1 MFQKKKMGL
10 NVISLQCQGV
20 KNISI
25 EHAFRL
31 GSADQITTTTVMMKE
46 VGVFFIAFF
55 KSQMISPLNEQQKK
69 VRIFEV
75 YYLSVSS
82 LC

>member
-1 MFQKKKMGL
+1 MGL
-10 NVISLQCQGV
+10 NVIYSISLQCQGV

-31 GSADQITTTTVMMKE
+31 GSSDQITTTTVMMKE

-55 KSQMISPLNEQQKK
+55 KSQMISPLHEQQKK

>member
-1 MFQKKKMGL
+1 MDL
-10 NVISLQCQGV
+10 NVIYFISLQCQGV

-46 VGVFFIAFF
+46 VGVFLFVFLQWC
-55 KSQMISPLNEQQKK
+55 ST
-69 VRIFEV
+69 
-75 YYLSVSS
+75 
-82 LC
+82 